1 MTQDELFCQAPPR
14 LANQYDED
22 RLLRALIR
30 RHFGDHLASVEEE
43 LRGLG
48 ELAGGELYR
57 QQLDEIRD
65 EPELVRWD
73 AWGRR
78 VDRVRLTGLWARAGV
93 LATEHGLV
101 ATAYE
106 AEYGALSRILQFAK
120 VHLFHPSTDV
130 YSCPLA
136 MTDGAARTLLE
147 SGNKALI
154 DRAVPRLTSRDPA
167 TAWTSGQWMTE
178 ATGGSDV
185 GLSETRAV
193 RREDGRWRLYGR
205 KWFTSA
211 VTSDMAL
218 ALARPEGN
226 AAGAAGLA
234 LFYVETRDDEGL
246 PSGLRM
252 TRLKDK
258 LGTRKVPTAE
268 LILEGA
274 PATLVKDPTNG
285 VRDIVPMLVV
295 TRAWNSVC
303 AVATMRRGIALARD
317 YAARRVAFGK
327 PLSDHPLH
335 LDTLAGLQAELE
347 GAFHLTFR
355 LVALIGRYENGELQ
369 ASDAAQLR
377 LLSSLT
383 KLVTGRQAVAA
394 ASEVLECFGGAGYV
408 EDTGLPLLLRD
419 SQVLPIWEG
428 TTNVLALDF
437 LRALDEVGGMH
448 TLRELV
454 SAALASCRKSKLAR
468 AAQRAWDEI
477 NQAADWYE
485 GRRMQGD
492 EAGLQAGARRFAF
505 DVGRALQIALACEH
519 AQWAADEDGDRRPTD
534 AARYLAAGS
543 DPLLR
548 LKPGPTRRLALDLP
562 THEDAD

>member
-1 MTQDELFCQAPPR
+1 MQDELFCQPPPR
-14 LANQYDED
+14 LGNQYDDD

-30 RHFGDHLASVEEE
+30 RHFGARTGDVEAE
-43 LRGLG
+43 LGTLG
-48 ELAGGELYR
+48 GLAGGELYER
-57 QQLDEIRD
+57 QLEELRQ

-73 AWGRR
+73 PWGRR
-78 VDRVRLTGLWARAGV
+78 VDRVRLTPLWERAAT
-93 LATEHGLV
+93 LAAEHGLV

-106 AEYGALSRILQFAK
+106 GEFGALSRVLQFAK
-120 VHLFHPSTDV
+120 VYLFHPSTDV

-147 SGNKALI
+147 SGNQALI
-154 DRAVPRLTSRDPA
+154 DRAVPRLASRDPHRC
-167 TAWTSGQWMTE
+167 WTSGQWMTE
-178 ATGGSDV
+178 AAGGSDV
-185 GLSETRAV
+185 GRSETRAV
-193 RREDGRWRLYGR
+193 PQDDGSWRLYGR

-218 ALARPEGN
+218 ALARPAGN
-226 AAGAAGLA
+226 PPGAAGLA
-234 LFYVETRDDEGL
+234 LFYVETRDAEGL
-246 PSGLRM
+246 PVGLRV

-274 PATLVKDPTNG
+274 PARLVKTANNG

-303 AVATMRRGIALARD
+303 AIASMRRGIALARD
-317 YAARRVAFGK
+317 YAARREAFGR
-327 PLSDHPLH
+327 PLSELPLH

-355 LVALIGRYENGELQ
+355 LVELIGRYETGQLQ

-383 KLVTGRQAVAA
+383 KLVTGRQAVAV
-394 ASEVLECFGGAGYV
+394 ASEVLEAFGGAGYV

-428 TTNVLALDF
+428 TSNVLALDF
-437 LRALDEVGGMH
+437 IRALEEVGGMH
-448 TLRELV
+448 PLREMV
-454 SAALASCRKSKLAR
+454 SASLAGCRKSKLAR
-468 AAQRAWDEI
+468 AAQQAWDAI
-477 NQAADWYE
+477 NEAAEWYE
-485 GRRMQGD
+485 ARRMQGD
-492 EAGLQAGARRFAF
+492 EFGLQAGARRFAL
-505 DVGRALQIALACEH
+505 DVGRALEIALACEH
-519 AQWAADEDGDRRPTD
+519 AQWAADEDGDRRPAD
-534 AARYLAAGS
+534 AARYLAADG
-543 DPLLR
+543 DAVAR
-548 LKPGPTRRLALDLP
+548 LKAGPTRRLALDLAS
-562 THEDAD
+562 HEDAD